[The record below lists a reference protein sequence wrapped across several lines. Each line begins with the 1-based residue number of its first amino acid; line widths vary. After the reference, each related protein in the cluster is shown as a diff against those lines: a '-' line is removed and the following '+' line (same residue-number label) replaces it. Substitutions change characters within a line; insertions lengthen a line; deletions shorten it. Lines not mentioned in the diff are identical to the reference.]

1 MSYLA
6 LDISKPAFLFFIG
19 EFSFD
24 GQWEHPVNQHQAD
37 FELILAEKGTLS
49 ILVND
54 RPFILKPGDVILV
67 PPYAKVTGNGKM
79 TQQINFYWLHFYC
92 DYKVVDSIDD
102 ESKDQLIFSSKFHVR
117 DINDILILLSE
128 LMNME
133 MDRKTNELPLNL
145 LTTTILARLNI
156 ECSRRAK
163 NTHLS
168 ALVSQ
173 SIEWIRANISTDLSI
188 KDVAQH
194 FEVSNAYLAQQFKHD
209 LNITPLQHLLG
220 LKIQA
225 AKVLLVKTNL
235 PIYEISENSY
245 FRNEKNFIRVFKK
258 HTGIT
263 PSNYRRH
270 FAYHHQNN
278 PFVDPSIPIPREM
291 QEKYHIQYK

>member
-102 ESKDQLIFSSKFHVR
+102 ESKDQLIF
-117 DINDILILLSE
+117 
-128 LMNME
+128 
-133 MDRKTNELPLNL
+133 
-145 LTTTILARLNI
+145 
-156 ECSRRAK
+156 
-163 NTHLS
+163 
-168 ALVSQ
+168 
-173 SIEWIRANISTDLSI
+173 
-188 KDVAQH
+188 
-194 FEVSNAYLAQQFKHD
+194 
-209 LNITPLQHLLG
+209 
-220 LKIQA
+220 QA
-225 AKVLLVKTNL
+225 SFTL
-235 PIYEISENSY
+235 EISMT
-245 FRNEKNFIRVFKK
+245 F
-258 HTGIT
+258 
-263 PSNYRRH
+263 
-270 FAYHHQNN
+270 
-278 PFVDPSIPIPREM
+278 
-291 QEKYHIQYK
+291 